1 MAEKVQQENQI
12 RFAAEHP
19 VGKLSKWLRLLGFDT
34 MYEQDV
40 TPEEFTAAGRHRILL
55 RRTQKNEREW
65 PSNRIL
71 LIESDDPFE
80 QLKEVIRG
88 VGMTVSDLKPFSRCT
103 HCNVPVHE
111 VDKGA
116 VRSKVPDYIWEIC
129 NTFHACANCERIY
142 WPGSHTKRSA
152 VIIERLFK
160 SL

>member
-1 MAEKVQQENQI
+1 MTEKVEQENQI
-12 RFAAEHP
+12 RFAAERP

-40 TPEEFTAAGRHRILL
+40 TAKEFIAAGRHRILL
-55 RRTQKNEREW
+55 RRTQKKEREW
-65 PSNRIL
+65 PSNHML
-71 LIESDDPFE
+71 FIESDDPFE
-80 QLKEVIRG
+80 QLKEVIRF
-88 VGMTVSDLKPFSRCT
+88 VGMTVSDLRPFSRCI

-111 VDKGA
+111 VEKGG

-142 WPGSHTKRSA
+142 WPGSHTKQSSR
-152 VIIERLFK
+152 IIEQLFQ